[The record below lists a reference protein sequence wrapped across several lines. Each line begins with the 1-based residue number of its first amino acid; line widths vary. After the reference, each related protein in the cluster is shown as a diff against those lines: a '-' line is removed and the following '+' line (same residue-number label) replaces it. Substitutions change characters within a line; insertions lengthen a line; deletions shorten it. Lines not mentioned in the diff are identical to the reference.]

1 MTDGPAR
8 RLSPDER
15 KAEIMSA
22 AVRLLKREGL
32 DGFSLEAV
40 AREARVAMSL
50 PRHYFGGYRDLL
62 KASTEELLTQV
73 EQTLL
78 GRDQKRSL
86 SNRFSAYLDLLLK
99 NPWGHQVWMRSAEI
113 HPEVDAIVQKAR
125 RGMAESMYRKKWDD
139 MSMREQL
146 DARGRIGYVEA
157 LVSNWLDLGYSLED
171 IVVGLIVEAITLPDV
186 SSQHRPK
193 TETQFNALE
202 AVAQGGL

>member
-1 MTDGPAR
+1 MADGSVK

-62 KASTEELLTQV
+62 KASTEELLTKV

-78 GRDQKRSL
+78 GRDHKLSL
-86 SNRFSAYLDLLLK
+86 SYRFSTYLDLLSK

-113 HPEVDAIVQKAR
+113 HPEVDAIVHKAR
-125 RGMAESMYRKKWDD
+125 RGMSESMYRKKWRE
-139 MSMREQL
+139 MSKREQL

-157 LVSNWLDLGYSLED
+157 LVSNWLDRGRGNRD
-171 IVVGLIVEAITLPDV
+171 IVVGLIVEAITLPEASNIYRHKNKPSTV
-186 SSQHRPK
+186 M
-193 TETQFNALE
+193 LE
-202 AVAQGGL
+202 VAAEGYQ